1 LNYYVFHTA
10 DLPEYK
16 RDHESQA
23 DKIADQLDKLVKM
36 YQQDLLTFEEIEQR
50 TSIPWWTVKEL
61 FKKNSIERISL
72 RERARIK
79 RARDFDLIY
88 RLHFEEEISI
98 KDIYATYKFSPP
110 YIRSVLADRGLKP
123 INRGKYIP
131 SHNFS
136 KKV

>member
-16 RDHESQA
+16 RTYVSEVG
-23 DKIADQLDKLVKM
+23 KIADQLDKLVKM
-36 YQQDLLTFEEIEQR
+36 YCDELLTFEEIEQR

-61 FKKNSIERISL
+61 FKKNGIERISL

-79 RARDFDLIY
+79 RAIDFDLIY
-88 RLHFEEEISI
+88 RLHFEEEMNV
-98 KDIYATYKFSPP
+98 KDIYTQYKFSPP

-123 INRGKYIP
+123 INRGKFIP
-131 SHNFS
+131 RNS
-136 KKV
+136 